1 MMNHRGPWL
10 DCESGIYS
18 LTLHFKKEVAM
29 SEQQKSTAPQEEPL
43 TKGHKG
49 VSSEAT
55 AGGDEAA
62 RAVQTYQIA
71 IYTGTPP
78 GAGTDG
84 DVWIWF
90 DGTNGRSGWL
100 YCDNSDDNF
109 ENGQTDYFYFNLPDL
124 GPLQAAWV
132 HFRPSGGSSA
142 WFLAN
147 VVVNGTF
154 FTLNRWL
161 TTTGTTRLNRA

>member
-1 MMNHRGPWL
+1 MA
-10 DCESGIYS
+10 EY
-18 LTLHFKKEVAM
+18 KEP
-29 SEQQKSTAPQEEPL
+29 TAPEEEPL

-49 VSSEAT
+49 GISEAS
-55 AGGDEAA
+55 ARGGDIAE
-62 RAVQTYQIA
+62 AVQTYQIA

-90 DGTNGRSGWL
+90 DGTHGRSGWL

-109 ENGQTDYFYFNLPDL
+109 ENGRTDYFYFNLPDL

-132 HFRPSGGSSA
+132 YFRPLGGGSA

-147 VVVNGTF
+147 VVINGNF

-161 TTTGTTRLNRA
+161 TRTGTTRLDRA

>member
-1 MMNHRGPWL
+1 
-10 DCESGIYS
+10 
-18 LTLHFKKEVAM
+18 M
-29 SEQQKSTAPQEEPL
+29 SEDQNPTAPQEEPP
-43 TKGHKG
+43 TRGHKG
-49 VSSEAT
+49 ASSET
-55 AGGDEAA
+55 AAGEGAE
-62 RAVQTYQIA
+62 AVQTYQIA

-84 DVWIWF
+84 DVWVWF

-109 ENGQTDYFYFNLPDL
+109 ENGRTDYFYFNLPDL
-124 GPLQAAWV
+124 GYLQAAWV
-132 HFRPSGGSSA
+132 HFRPAGASSA

-147 VVVNGTF
+147 VVINGTF

>member
-1 MMNHRGPWL
+1 
-10 DCESGIYS
+10 
-18 LTLHFKKEVAM
+18 M
-29 SEQQKSTAPQEEPL
+29 SEHQKPTDPQEEPP

-49 VSSEAT
+49 VSSEAA
-55 AGGDEAA
+55 AGGGEAA

-100 YCDNSDDNF
+100 YCDNSADNF

-124 GPLQAAWV
+124 GYLQAAWV

-147 VVVNGTF
+147 VVINGTY
-154 FTLNRWL
+154 FTLNQWL

>member
-1 MMNHRGPWL
+1 MTEHEEP
-10 DCESGIYS
+10 
-18 LTLHFKKEVAM
+18 
-29 SEQQKSTAPQEEPL
+29 TAPAGEPL
-43 TKGHKG
+43 TKGHRG
-49 VSSEAT
+49 GTSEVSS
-55 AGGDEAA
+55 GGAEAA
-62 RAVQTYQIA
+62 ESVRTYQIA

-78 GAGTDG
+78 GAGTNG

-90 DGTNGRSGWL
+90 DGIYGRSHWL
-100 YCDNSDDNF
+100 YCDNSADNF

-132 HFRPSGGSSA
+132 HFKPSGRKSA

-147 VVVNGTF
+147 VVVDGTF

-161 TTTGTTRLNRA
+161 TRTGTTRLDRA